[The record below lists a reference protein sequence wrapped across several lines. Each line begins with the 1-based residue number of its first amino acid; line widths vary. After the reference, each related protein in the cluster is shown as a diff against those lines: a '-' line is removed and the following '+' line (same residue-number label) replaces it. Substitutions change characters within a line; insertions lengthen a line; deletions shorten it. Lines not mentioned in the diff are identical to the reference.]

1 MCLGRFAYPE
11 DIPRSRSVKAK
22 CGMSVEFGSQWHLK
36 LAAVL
41 RIVRAILKM
50 SRTQLFLRPHRF
62 GDPDTND

>member
-1 MCLGRFAYPE
+1 
-11 DIPRSRSVKAK
+11 
-22 CGMSVEFGSQWHLK
+22 MSVEFGSQWHFK